1 MGFEVN
7 NEPFKKNSKFF
18 RDALVLANAATTSR
32 YRTDQ
37 YLKWFTDNLLFGGT
51 HELVIVPFKSQKD
64 FYTHLEEAKQKQAKF
79 PSSNTNEQKSP
90 KL

>member
-7 NEPFKKNSKFF
+7 NDPFKKNSKFF

-37 YLKWFTDNLLFGGT
+37 YLKWFTDNLLFDGA

-64 FYTHLEEAKQKQAKF
+64 FYSHLEESKQKQAKF
-79 PSSNTNEQKSP
+79 SSGDASEFQSP
-90 KL
+90 KI